1 MAHDSANLGQ
11 RDKRRALLAAG
22 LGAALGPLA
31 GCAGGSPAPAPPPP
45 AGSGPTRT
53 WAMGFSHFPP
63 RQTVEA
69 ALQGIDLWSRRADI
83 FILHEELP
91 WTDLLAGQSPDAI
104 LERTHVPLVAHVR
117 SKDVRRLVFVGDLND
132 GLAREREAPRL
143 RAAGRSIAEP
153 AVQQMYRDYLLAVDR
168 RLAPEV
174 IGVVAE
180 SNLIRA
186 AAPALYPAVRAA
198 ANAAATA
205 LRTAASRASLMA
217 TVQVETAWG
226 RLLAAG
232 PYVGIEADFADFPF
246 IDVLGLSSYPYLGW
260 PEPEALPPDLY
271 RRLLAGRDLPL
282 MVVEGGWSSASA
294 AGIVSSADKQARYLA
309 RHAQL
314 LDEVRAR
321 AWVQLL
327 FADVDLASLAPPVPE
342 NLPLFANIGLTD
354 PDFRAKP
361 ALGVWDQLFARRL
374 AG

>member
-1 MAHDSANLGQ
+1 MADAANLEQ

-31 GCAGGSPAPAPPPP
+31 GCAGGSPVPAPPPP

-69 ALQGIDLWSRRADI
+69 ALRGIDLWSQRADV

-104 LERTHVPLVAHVR
+104 LERTHVPLATHIR
-117 SKDVRRLVFVGDLND
+117 SKGVRRLVFVGDLND
-132 GLAREREAPRL
+132 GLAREREAPQL

-153 AVQQMYRDYLLAVDR
+153 VVQQLYRDYLLAVDR
-168 RLAPEV
+168 WLAPEV

-205 LRTAASRASLMA
+205 LRAAASRASLMA
-217 TVQVETAWG
+217 SVQVETAWG

-246 IDVLGLSSYPYLGW
+246 IDVLGLSSYPYFGW
-260 PEPEALPPDLY
+260 PGPEDLPPDLY
-271 RRLLAGRDLPL
+271 RRLLAGRDLPV
-282 MVVEGGWSSASA
+282 MVVEGGWASSSA
-294 AGIVSSADKQARYLA
+294 AGIVSSRDKQARYLA

-327 FADVDLASLAPPVPE
+327 FADVDLASLAPPVPD
-342 NLPLFANIGLTD
+342 NLPLFASIGLTD